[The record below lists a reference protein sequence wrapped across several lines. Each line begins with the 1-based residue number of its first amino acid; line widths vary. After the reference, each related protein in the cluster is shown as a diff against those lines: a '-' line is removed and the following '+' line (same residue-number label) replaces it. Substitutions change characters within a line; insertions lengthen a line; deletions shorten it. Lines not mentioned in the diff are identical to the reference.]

1 MKIVVFFNLLFTFK
15 ANNYLAITTTHQ
27 LYKQTQ
33 KRKKKFTQTNKKINK
48 ERISKIKNA
57 KIASIKFIK
66 LNAKFTNR

>member
-1 MKIVVFFNLLFTFK
+1 MNK
-15 ANNYLAITTTHQ
+15 H
-27 LYKQTQ
+27 